1 MTMDNQE
8 TPSAKP
14 ELSEFKG
21 KPVLRIP
28 IVDQPDPNVNW
39 HWMSFG
45 KQKAK
50 AILKWIEDIRKFAEE

>member
-1 MTMDNQE
+1 ME
-8 TPSAKP
+8 EEKKP
-14 ELSEFKG
+14 AQPEIAEFKG

-28 IVDQPDPNVNW
+28 IVDDPDPNVTW

-50 AILKWIEDIRKFAEE
+50 AILEHIEAIKKFAGD

>member
-1 MTMDNQE
+1 ME
-8 TPSAKP
+8 EEKPKAKP

-28 IVDQPDPNVNW
+28 IVEDPKPDVNW

-50 AILKWIEDIRKFAEE
+50 AILKYFDEIKKFAEE